1 MKPPIYLSTHPSI
14 QATVMLTCLVA
25 TNPHA
30 RAHILSKV
38 GNINGSFTTQ
48 GSIQASTCQGSKG
61 TSQGLF
67 QGPPCI
73 TTLSQSINQDRI
85 IQESNPTANQRV
97 NQCSTGIIPG
107 SSEKFSMAS
116 TIVQSVKSSTTNQG
130 LSPTTCHRLNNV
142 GSKKE
147 EVNNIATISQS
158 VKIKLNQRS
167 TPRSKEGS
175 NLETIQE

>member
-1 MKPPIYLSTHPSI
+1 
-14 QATVMLTCLVA
+14 MLTCLVA

-30 RAHILSKV
+30 RTHILSKV
-38 GNINGSFTTQ
+38 DNINGSFTTQ
-48 GSIQASTCQGSKG
+48 GSIQASTCQGSKE

-67 QGPPCI
+67 QGPPSI

-107 SSEKFSMAS
+107 SSEELSMAS
-116 TIVQSVKSSTTNQG
+116 TISESMKSGNTNQG
-130 LSPTTCHRLNNV
+130 FSLTTCNRLNNL
-142 GSKKE
+142 GSKE

-158 VKIKLNQRS
+158 VNTKFNQRS
-167 TPRSKEGS
+167 TPGSKEGP